1 VHRTL
6 GKHIPSCEEA
16 RNHGE
21 DHDDDA
27 VAHRLSQPKKVSAD
41 RDAQAG
47 TRLEERNGRGL
58 PAYARSLPC
67 YIAPMERA
75 TRSTLFPAAA
85 LGAAAFLLGCETTRY
100 EPTKATRSYPAN
112 LPQERV
118 AEVQVFNDGDA
129 MLIVNATVESWSN
142 FDLWLNQRYMKRIDA
157 LAAGQTLRIPLGE
170 FWDVRGE
177 GPFPG
182 GLLRYYPP
190 TPIRLVQIQTAADAP
205 LVGFLAIPT
214 ERELDAAQLKKDI

>member
-1 VHRTL
+1 
-6 GKHIPSCEEA
+6 
-16 RNHGE
+16 
-21 DHDDDA
+21 
-27 VAHRLSQPKKVSAD
+27 
-41 RDAQAG
+41 
-47 TRLEERNGRGL
+47 
-58 PAYARSLPC
+58 
-67 YIAPMERA
+67 MERA
-75 TRSTLFPAAA
+75 IRPTALVVAA
-85 LGAAAFLLGCETTRY
+85 LAASALPAGCETVRY

-112 LPQERV
+112 LPQARV

-142 FDLWLNQRYMKRIDA
+142 IDLWLNQRYMKHVES

-205 LVGFLAIPT
+205 FVGFLSIPT
-214 ERELDAAQLKKDI
+214 ERELDAAQLKKDT

>member
-1 VHRTL
+1 MT
-6 GKHIPSCEEA
+6 A
-16 RNHGE
+16 RWSIGSLNRR
-21 DHDDDA
+21 
-27 VAHRLSQPKKVSAD
+27 RLALPEPRVGDRVSMSAT
-41 RDAQAG
+41 AA
-47 TRLEERNGRGL
+47 GL
-58 PAYARSLPC
+58 PAYGRPIPC
-67 YIAPMERA
+67 YIAPMDRVN
-75 TRSTLFPAAA
+75 RSVKLAIAALAAAA
-85 LGAAAFLLGCETTRY
+85 LSAGCETMRY
-100 EPTKATRSYPAN
+100 EPTKATRAYPAN

-142 FDLWLNQRYMKRIDA
+142 VDIWLNQRYLKRVDA

-190 TPIRLVQIQTAADAP
+190 TPIRLVQIQTAPDAP
-205 LVGFLAIPT
+205 LIGFLSIPT